1 MVHAQKIYQR
11 IGDSDLLMI
20 EKQDFLKLV
29 DTIPRFREFRD
40 KLKSRTYELSK
51 NCIMSNIT
59 DAASGHF

>member
-1 MVHAQKIYQR
+1 M
-11 IGDSDLLMI
+11 M

-29 DTIPRFREFRD
+29 DTIPRIREFRD

-59 DAASGHF
+59 DTAEKKSF